1 MCKGTVFIWIMQG
14 MRTYFAKKEVGNHCQ
29 PLECIIN
36 YNNIL
41 KEMAHLCALIVIEK
55 REDVANFEENLH
67 YWSCALYVPT
77 PYGFGHPLLLP
88 KALQI

>member
-1 MCKGTVFIWIMQG
+1 
-14 MRTYFAKKEVGNHCQ
+14 
-29 PLECIIN
+29 
-36 YNNIL
+36 
-41 KEMAHLCALIVIEK
+41 MAHLCALIVIEK